1 MINRNKTDRKAET
14 RVDLVYGVEAE
25 KMAAQPKAT
34 AMEKKNV
41 PNAAEHIDQLVAR
54 AKKAQAAFMDMTQ
67 EQIDTIVQQMALA
80 GLDKHMHLA
89 KMAVEETGRGVYE
102 DKITKNIFATE
113 YIFNSIKYEKTV
125 GVIED
130 NPNGAYMKIA
140 EPVGIVMGITPVTNP
155 TSTTMFKA
163 LISIK
168 TRNPIIF
175 GFHPSAQKCSA
186 EAARILHDA
195 AVKYG
200 APEHCIQWIEYPSMD
215 ATNALMNHPDVAL
228 ILATGGAGMVRA
240 AYSCGKPALG
250 VGPGNVPCFIDKTA
264 ELEQA
269 VTDLILSKT
278 FDNGMICASEQ
289 AVIIEEPVFAE
300 VKKLMQAKGC
310 RFLTKE
316 ETGKLQGM
324 AMKAE
329 SCAVNPA
336 IVGQSAK
343 QIAEMAGISVPDD
356 TKILVAELDGV
367 GPKFPLSAEK
377 LSPVLA
383 CYKVKNAQEGI
394 DRAAEI
400 VAFGGMGHSSVIHSH
415 DDDVIRRFA
424 DRLQTGRILVNSPST
439 HGAIG
444 DIYNTNLPSL
454 TLGCGSYGRNSTS
467 SNVTAVNLL
476 NIKRVA
482 KRTVNMQWFKVPN
495 KIYFEKGATQ
505 YLAKMPDIHRVMIV
519 TDAMMV
525 KLGYVEKLEY
535 YLRQRRTP
543 VAIEV
548 FSDVEPD
555 PSTKTV
561 ERGAE
566 MMRSFEPDFIIA
578 LGGGSPMD
586 AAKGMW
592 LFYEY
597 PDTDF
602 DNLKQKFLDIR
613 KRTFKYPRLGQKAKF
628 VAIPTTS
635 GTGSEVTSFAV
646 ITDKEKGNTK
656 YPLADYELTP
666 DVAIIDPE
674 FVYSLPKTAVADTGM
689 DVLTHA
695 IEAYVSVMASDYTD
709 GLAIKAIQLVFENL
723 VKSYREAC
731 PKAREKMHNAS
742 TLAGMAFANAFL
754 GINHSL
760 AHKWGAQYH
769 TAHGRTNAILMP
781 HVIRYNAKKPTKFAS
796 FPKYDHFV
804 ADVRY
809 AEIARI
815 LGLPARTT
823 EEGVKSLIE
832 AIRGLN
838 RELGIPESFQELG
851 FDPKDFESR
860 VDYLADRAFEDQCTT
875 ANPKLPLV
883 TELAEVYRDAFYGR
897 FE

>member
-1 MINRNKTDRKAET
+1 MAVKNEVAPVKEPTAGQYIQTLIDKANKA
-14 RVDLVYGVEAE
+14 
-25 KMAAQPKAT
+25 
-34 AMEKKNV
+34 
-41 PNAAEHIDQLVAR
+41 H
-54 AKKAQAAFMDMTQ
+54 AAFMSMDQ
-67 EQIDTIVQQMALA
+67 KQIDRIVQAMALA
-80 GLDKHMHLA
+80 GLDKHMMLA

-113 YIFNSIKYEKTV
+113 YVYHSIKYDKTV

-130 NPNGAYMKIA
+130 NEYESFQKIA
-140 EPVGIVMGITPVTNP
+140 EPVGIIMGITPVTNP

-175 GFHPSAQKCSA
+175 GFHPSAQNCSR
-186 EAARILHDA
+186 EAAKILRDA
-195 AVKYG
+195 AVKHG
-200 APEHCIQWIEYPSMD
+200 APADCIQWIDDPSMD
-215 ATNALMNHPDVAL
+215 RTNALMNHNDVAL
-228 ILATGGAGMVRA
+228 ILATGGSGMVRA

-250 VGPGNVPCFIDKTA
+250 VGPGNVPCFIEKSADIN
-264 ELEQA
+264 QA
-269 VTDLILSKT
+269 VTDLILSKS

-289 AVIIEEPVFAE
+289 AVIIEEPIFDQ
-300 VKKLMQAKGC
+300 VKKKMIANGCYFVNKDEAAK
-310 RFLTKE
+310 LTA
-316 ETGKLQGM
+316 G
-324 AMKAE
+324 AINAE
-329 SCAVNPA
+329 KCAVNPA
-336 IVGQSAK
+336 IVGQSAVS
-343 QIAEMAGISVPDD
+343 IAQMCGIEVPAG
-356 TKILVAELDGV
+356 TKILVAEIEGV
-367 GPKFPLSAEK
+367 GTKFPLSAEK

-383 CYKVKNAQEGI
+383 CYKVKTAAEGI
-394 DRAAEI
+394 ERAAEV
-400 VAFGGMGHSSVIHSH
+400 VAFGGMGHSSVIHSTNEE
-415 DDDVIRRFA
+415 VIGKFA
-424 DRLQTGRILVNSPST
+424 DRLQTGRIIVNSPST

-444 DIYNTNLPSL
+444 DIYNTNMPSL

-467 SNVTAVNLL
+467 SNVTAVNLI
-476 NIKRVA
+476 NVKRVA
-482 KRTVNMQWFKVPN
+482 RRTVNMQWFKVPN
-495 KIYFEKGATQ
+495 KVYFEKGATQ
-505 YLAKMPDIHRVMIV
+505 YLAKMPDITRVAII

-525 KLGYVEKLEY
+525 KLGYVEKVEH
-535 YLRQRRTP
+535 YLRQRQMP

-555 PSTKTV
+555 PSTTTV
-561 ERGAE
+561 DRGTE
-566 MMRSFEPDFIIA
+566 MMRRFQPDCIIA

-586 AAKGMW
+586 AAKAMW

-602 DNLKQKFLDIR
+602 NDLKQKFMDIR
-613 KRTFKYPRLGQKAKF
+613 KRIYKYPRLGVKAKF

-646 ITDKEKGNTK
+646 ITDKNQGNTK

-666 DVAIIDPE
+666 DVAIVDPE
-674 FVYSLPKTAVADTGM
+674 FVYSLPRTAVADTGM

-695 IEAYVSVMASDYTD
+695 IEAYVSVMANDYTD
-709 GLAIKAIQLVFENL
+709 GLAIKAIQLVFQYLEQSAL
-723 VKSYREAC
+723 QGDKL
-731 PKAREKMHNAS
+731 AREKMHNAS
-742 TLAGMAFANAFL
+742 TIAGMAFANAFL

-760 AHKWGAQYH
+760 AHKWGGQYH

-796 FPKYDHFV
+796 FPKYSHFV
-804 ADVRY
+804 ADERY

-823 EEGVKSLIE
+823 EEGVTSLIN
-832 AIRGLN
+832 AIRKLN
-838 RELGIPESFQELG
+838 KTLGIEESFQEIG
-851 FDPKDFESR
+851 FDAKDFEAH

-883 TELAEVYRDAFYGR
+883 TELADVYRNAFYGK